1 MSAVSPS
8 TSITLEVRYPSRSG
22 MLATITGAIAAEG
35 AIIRNVTI
43 LASEGGK
50 TTRAIDVEAMDEA
63 HERRIA
69 LSVGALDEV
78 ELLRC
83 SDRTFALHQGGK
95 IAIVNRVPLNDR
107 DALSRAYTPGVARVC
122 MRVKDDLD
130 AAYRLT
136 IKQNMIAIVSDGS
149 AVLGLGNIGPYGA
162 LPVMEGKAM
171 LFKTFG
177 GVDAFPLCLDTQ
189 DTDAIIETCCN
200 IAPVF
205 GGINLE
211 DISAPRCFEVE
222 ERLQARL
229 DIPVFHDDQHGTA
242 VVVAAGLLNALK
254 VTGQAIGDIRV
265 VISGA
270 GAAGLAVAKLLLDF
284 GVGDL
289 ILCDSKGA
297 IYRGRTAGMN
307 PYKEQ
312 LAERTNRD
320 GLQGHLADVI
330 RGAEVF
336 VGVSQPHV
344 LSLEGLRSMAE
355 PRIVFA
361 LANPIPEVDPE
372 ALRPMPSGGQGRT
385 IDRTD
390 QQRDRLPHLPR
401 CSTPASRVV
410 PGDAGRRAQHWRRP
424 WPDESAER
432 RLHHPDLFR
441 RVSDCF
447 ESGLPSGRRL
457 RRGAGAGPVSDWGC
471 NVGSPV
477 RGREAAAKG

>member
-22 MLATITGAIAAEG
+22 MLARITGAIAAEG
-35 AIIRNVTI
+35 AVIRNVTI
-43 LASEGGK
+43 LASDGGK
-50 TTRAIDVEAMDEA
+50 TTRAIDVEGTDEA

-69 LSVGALDEV
+69 LAVGGLAEV

-95 IAIVNRVPLNDR
+95 IAIANRVPLNDR
-107 DALSRAYTPGVARVC
+107 DSLSRAYTPGVARVC
-122 MRVKDDLD
+122 LRVKDDLD

-136 IKQNMIAIVSDGS
+136 VKQNMIAIVSDGS

-177 GVDAFPLCLDTQ
+177 GVDAFPICLDTQ
-189 DTDAIIETCCN
+189 DTEQIIATVCN

-205 GGINLE
+205 GGVNLE
-211 DISAPRCFEVE
+211 DIAAPRCFEIE
-222 ERLQARL
+222 ERLQAKL
-229 DIPVFHDDQHGTA
+229 EIPIFHDDQHGTA

-254 VTGQAIGDIRV
+254 VTQQSIGDIRV

-270 GAAGLAVAKLLLDF
+270 GAAGLAVAKLLLRF

-297 IYRGRTAGMN
+297 IYAGRGEGMN
-307 PYKEQ
+307 PYKDK
-312 LAERTNRD
+312 LAEQTNRD
-320 GLQGHLADVI
+320 NLKGHLEDVI
-330 RGAEVF
+330 RGADVC
-336 VGVSQPHV
+336 VGVSQPNV
-344 LSLEGLRSMAE
+344 LSGDGLKSMAE

-372 ALRPMPSGGQGRT
+372 AAHAHARVVATGRS
-385 IDRTD
+385 D
-390 QQRDRLPHLPR
+390 LPNQINNAIAFPGIFRGLLDAR
-401 CSTPASRVV
+401 ASRVV
-410 PGDAGRRAQHWRRP
+410 PEMLVAAAKALAGAVPDEALTEDYIIPSLFQEGLSPLVSKAVYQVAVDAGVAREHA
-424 WPDESAER
+424 
-432 RLHHPDLFR
+432 
-441 RVSDCF
+441 
-447 ESGLPSGRRL
+447 
-457 RRGAGAGPVSDWGC
+457 PVSDWG
-471 NVGSPV
+471 V
-477 RGREAAAKG
+477 

>member
-372 ALRPMPSGGQGRT
+372 AAQAHARVVATGRS
-385 IDRTD
+385 D
-390 QQRDRLPHLPR
+390 LPNQINNAIAFPGIFRGLLDAR
-401 CSTPASRVV
+401 ASRVV
-410 PGDAGRRAQHWRRP
+410 PAMLVAAAQALAQAV
-424 WPDESAER
+424 PDEALSEDYIIPSLFQEGLSELVSKAVYQVAVDSGVARER
-432 RLHHPDLFR
+432 R
-441 RVSDCF
+441 
-447 ESGLPSGRRL
+447 
-457 RRGAGAGPVSDWGC
+457 PVSDWG
-471 NVGSPV
+471 V
-477 RGREAAAKG
+477 

>member
-22 MLATITGAIAAEG
+22 MLAKITGAIASEG

-43 LASEGGK
+43 LASEGGT
-50 TTRAIDVEAMDEA
+50 TTRAIDVEGTDEA

-69 LSVGALDEV
+69 LAVGGLDEV

-83 SDRTFALHQGGK
+83 SDRTFAMHQGGK
-95 IAIVNRVPLNDR
+95 IAIANRVALNDR

-177 GVDAFPLCLDTQ
+177 DVDAFPICLDTQ
-189 DTDAIIETCCN
+189 DSDKIVETCCN

-211 DISAPRCFEVE
+211 DISAPRCFEIE
-222 ERLQARL
+222 EKLQAKL
-229 DIPVFHDDQHGTA
+229 DIPIFHDDQHGTA
-242 VVVAAGLLNALK
+242 VVVSAGLLNALK
-254 VTGQAIGDIRV
+254 VTGLEIGDIRV

-270 GAAGLAVAKLLLDF
+270 GAAGLAVAKLLLAF

-289 ILCDSKGA
+289 ILCDSRGA
-297 IYRGRTAGMN
+297 IWNGRPEGMN
-307 PYKEQ
+307 PYKDQ
-312 LAERTNRD
+312 LAARTNRD
-320 GLQGHLADVI
+320 KLQGHLEDVI
-330 RGAEVF
+330 PGAHVF
-336 VGVSQPHV
+336 IGVSQPNV
-344 LSLEGLRSMAE
+344 LSVDGLKSMRE

-372 ALRPMPSGGQGRT
+372 AAHAHARVVATGRS
-385 IDRTD
+385 D
-390 QQRDRLPHLPR
+390 LPNQINNAIAFPGIFRGLLDAR
-401 CSTPASRVV
+401 ASRVV
-410 PGDAGRRAQHWRRP
+410 PDMLVAAARALAGAV
-424 WPDESAER
+424 PDEALTEDYIIPS
-432 RLHHPDLFR
+432 LFQEGLSELVSKAVYQVAVDSGVAR
-441 RVSDCF
+441 QRQAVADWRV
-447 ESGLPSGRRL
+447 
-457 RRGAGAGPVSDWGC
+457 
-471 NVGSPV
+471 
-477 RGREAAAKG
+477 